1 MEEQKNEEQ
10 FWEKERKLRES
21 IADLEEDKKSLQKLC
36 EIIEKQNLSQIKT
49 DYIVEQIKEDEK
61 KIVRLKREREQ
72 LLEEYKK
79 HQVKETEQPK
89 EQTSKSC
96 SKER

>member
-61 KIVRLKREREQ
+61 KIERLKREREQ

-79 HQVKETEQPK
+79 HQAKEKEEPK
-89 EQTSKSC
+89 EQTSKS
-96 SKER
+96 SFKER